1 MTQKAAKPEVEKT
14 LAEVPP
20 TAGERFVGMV
30 EREFLAEMGKG
41 AQFTALERRLTQHMY
56 LAVDQALKAAEEKRT
71 KGWTEA
77 KLATAADDPRAF
89 TWHHIDRQQLAMDTV
104 HRVSLGLDAL
114 VPNHMWPIAYFNS
127 AKGKYDID
135 LRIGYIGRDYVT
147 RRFAL
152 DIPLDISYELVFS
165 TDQFKALP
173 RSSSREVEGYEF
185 EITSPFDRGDI
196 VGGFGYIV
204 YDDPRKNRLVL
215 VTQRDF
221 KRASNASKSDFWTKN
236 NVEMHLKTVYHRTAA
251 KIALDPAKVN
261 AKVIADVLR
270 DDTDPVDVAHRE
282 VDVAA
287 ARTANKQLVDAQ
299 PQKFPTVTV
308 EAERVPVASRAKEEQ
323 DPEQADLDLEPDPGG
338 DVAVPF

>member
-1 MTQKAAKPEVEKT
+1 MSKAPVQPNEKT
-14 LAEVPP
+14 LAEKAPLTP
-20 TAGERFVGMV
+20 GERFVGMV

-71 KGWTEA
+71 KGWTTE
-77 KLATAADDPRAF
+77 KLAKASEDPRAF
-89 TWHHIDRQQLAMDTV
+89 TWRNIDRQQLALDTV

-135 LRIGYIGRDYVT
+135 LGIGYIGRDYVA

-152 DIPLDISYELVFS
+152 DIPLDISYALVYS

-221 KRASNASKSDFWTKN
+221 KRSKNASKSDFWEKN
-236 NVEMHLKTVYHRTAA
+236 DVEMHLKTIYHRTAA

-287 ARTANKQLVDAQ
+287 ARTANKQLLDAK
-299 PQKFPTVTV
+299 PERVPTIDV
-308 EAERVPVASRAKEEQ
+308 EAEREREPVR
-323 DPEQADLDLEPDPGG
+323 LEMAPRSATSP
-338 DVAVPF
+338 PTMN